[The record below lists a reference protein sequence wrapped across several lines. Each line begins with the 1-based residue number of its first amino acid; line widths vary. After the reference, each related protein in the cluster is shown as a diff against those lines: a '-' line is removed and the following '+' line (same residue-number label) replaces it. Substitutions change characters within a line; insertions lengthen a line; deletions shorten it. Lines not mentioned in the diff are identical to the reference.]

1 VADPAFAL
9 AALLEEVRLAAA
21 LFALLGRNWLDYTD
35 TPFALI
41 VIDRRKRPQNEYIVF
56 CKEN

>member
-1 VADPAFAL
+1 VADPALAL
-9 AALLEEVRLAAA
+9 AAGFEKVRLAAA
-21 LFALLGRNWLDYTD
+21 LFALFGGNWLDYTD

-41 VIDRRKRPQNEYIVF
+41 VIDRRRRLQNEYIVF